1 MKKSYY
7 DKKKNKYI
15 DTTTNREYTP
25 KGLCEICKSPYF
37 LTVHHF
43 LNQQKCLKDLA
54 SKKVKHP
61 KDWTKEFID
70 ENQKLFTL
78 CFQCHA
84 DVENLAD
91 DKFLRKYGVDRSRFI
106 WREDA

>member
-1 MKKSYY
+1 MKKSYFKDGLY
-7 DKKKNKYI
+7 F
-15 DTTTNREYTP
+15 DTTTGRTYEP
-25 KGLCEICKSPYF
+25 KHYCEICKTSYR
-37 LTVHHF
+37 LSVHHY

-91 DKFLRKYGVDRSRFI
+91 DKFKRKYGVERSRFI
-106 WREDA
+106 WREDAD

>member
-1 MKKSYY
+1 MKKSYFK
-7 DKKKNKYI
+7 DGVYI
-15 DTTTNREYTP
+15 DTTTGRTYKP
-25 KGLCEICKSPYF
+25 KHYCEICRTFSR
-37 LTVHHF
+37 LSVHHY
-43 LNQQKCLKDLA
+43 LNQQKCLKDLT

-91 DKFLRKYGVDRSRFI
+91 DKFKRKYGVERSKFI
-106 WREDA
+106 WREDAD